1 MDKNPIVDRTCDVIF
16 DGAAQILQPK
26 RSYRFGTDALLL
38 ATDLPVISAEATI
51 VDLGSAH
58 GPVSLAIAAKNPDWK
73 VIAVERQQVMLE
85 LLVESIALN
94 DFSSRVEALLVD
106 VREIRTQLKSH
117 SADLVV
123 CNPPYFRAGEQ
134 RISSDVVRAEA
145 HHELNGVLKDFVDA
159 ARYVLKPTG
168 YLKLITPPLRIP
180 DVFSA
185 IAATDL
191 RMKSMRFVHSRPD
204 RDAYLVEY
212 VLRRGA
218 APDFVVRPPLILH
231 ALDGTQDEEVSQRL
245 KSGSVLGEQKR

>member
-1 MDKNPIVDRTCDVIF
+1 MSENVTDDRTCDVIF
-16 DGAAQILQPK
+16 SGAAHIFQP
-26 RSYRFGTDALLL
+26 RRGYRFGTDALLL
-38 ATDLPVISAEATI
+38 ATDLPPVSADATI

-58 GPVSLAIAAKNPDWK
+58 GPVSLAIASKNPHAK
-73 VIAVERQQVMLE
+73 VIAVERQPVFFE

-94 DFSSRVEALLVD
+94 DFSRVEALLVD
-106 VREIRTQLKSH
+106 VREIRTRLKSH

-123 CNPPYFRAGEQ
+123 CNPPYFREGEQ
-134 RISSDVVRAEA
+134 RISSDVVRAQA
-145 HHELNGVLKDFVDA
+145 HHELNGVLKDFIDA

-180 DVFSA
+180 DVFLA
-185 IAATDL
+185 ISGTDL

-218 APDFVVRPPLILH
+218 APDFQVRPPLFLH
-231 ALDGTQDEEVSQRL
+231 ELDGTQGMEVSQRL
-245 KSGSVLGEQKR
+245 KFGCVLGEQS

>member
-1 MDKNPIVDRTCDVIF
+1 MTGDRTCDVIF
-16 DGAAQILQPK
+16 NGAAQIIQPK
-26 RSYRFGTDALLL
+26 RGYRFGTDALLL
-38 ATDLPVISAEATI
+38 ATDLPMDVAGATV

-58 GPVSLAIAAKNPDWK
+58 GPVALAIASKNPQSK
-73 VIAVERQQVMLE
+73 VIAVERQQAFYD

-94 DFSSRVEALLVD
+94 AFSGVEALLVD
-106 VREIRTQLKSH
+106 VREIRTRLKSH
-117 SADLVV
+117 IADLVV

-134 RISSDVVRAEA
+134 RISSDVVRAGA
-145 HHELNGVLKDFVDA
+145 HHELNGTLKDFIDA

-185 IAATDL
+185 IENTDL

-218 APDFVVRPPLILH
+218 APDFLIRPPLFLH
-231 ALDGTQDEEVSQRL
+231 DLDGTQSEEVSQRL
-245 KSGSVLGEQKR
+245 QAGGVSGGQD